1 MRYYLL
7 LVLIPAATFA
17 FASLT
22 AAAIAAS
29 VWPLI
34 DRRTRRSGASVRA
47 RALAALRLAPVVLG
61 ALSAL
66 VLAGAFL
73 RFEPAHTMEMPGLL
87 LCAGGTILLASCLSA
102 SVRIARAARASVT
115 CSRLLRLGGHA
126 ILRRDGTRIWVLDS
140 PYPVAAVIGIFRTRL
155 LLSTRLT
162 RECTETELDAIVKHE
177 RAHVRRRDNV
187 VRAAMLY
194 LPDPLLAFAA
204 ARQME
209 TAWAAAAE
217 EAADDAAA
225 GDAYEPRTVLASA
238 LVRVAKMATAPM
250 PDWVS
255 GLAFYEGQNLENR
268 VRRLLEVGAAS
279 TSRGRGTTATIA
291 CVLVG
296 CALLMTAPVGQQLHA
311 WMEAALRV
319 LP

>member
-7 LVLIPAATFA
+7 LVLIPASTFA
-17 FASLT
+17 FASL
-22 AAAIAAS
+22 AAATIAAS

-34 DRRTRRSGASVRA
+34 DHRTRGSAAGVRA
-47 RALAALRLAPVVLG
+47 RAIAVLRLAPVVLG
-61 ALSAL
+61 AMSAL
-66 VLAGAFL
+66 VLAGAFV

-87 LCAGGTILLASCLSA
+87 LCAGGGILLASSLSA
-102 SVRIARAARASVT
+102 AVRIARAARASAT
-115 CSRLLRLGGHA
+115 CSRLLRLGGQPMVG
-126 ILRRDGTRIWVLDS
+126 REGTRIWVLDS

-209 TAWAAAAE
+209 TAWATAAE

-225 GDAYEPRTVLASA
+225 GDDCEPRTALASA
-238 LVRVAKMATAPM
+238 LVRVAKMATTPM

-268 VRRLLEVGAAS
+268 VRRLLEAGGAS
-279 TSRGRGTTATIA
+279 TARGRATPASIA
-291 CVLVG
+291 GVLIG
-296 CALLMTAPVGQQLHA
+296 CALLMTAPAGQQLHA